1 VNEKGPLFV
10 SVVIPLYNERESV
23 AQLHKELQEALGEL
37 GRPSE
42 IIYVD
47 DGSRDGTLESLKM
60 LQGARVISFSRN
72 FGKSKAM
79 EKGFAEARGEYILT
93 LDGDLQDDPREIP
106 KFLEALEQGSDL
118 VVGWKVDRRDPF
130 EKRFVSKVANGLA
143 RALAGSAVHDM
154 NCGFKGFRAE
164 VAKSLR
170 FYGDMHRYVPAVV
183 SALGYKVTEVPVA
196 HRARKYGR
204 SKYGAWRLF
213 AGFFDL
219 LTLLFV
225 RRFFDRPMHFFGLW
239 GVGAGFVGGLI
250 LIYLTWI
257 KFAAG
262 ETIGNRPLLFLGILL
277 VVIGF
282 QLLSLG
288 LLGELVVR
296 QKSGETVP
304 VRYRQ

>member
-1 VNEKGPLFV
+1 MNEKGPLFV